1 MSYDKTDLFVYVHE
15 AHATAELLHDELDG
29 CDDPKV
35 LEWAESII
43 DQAAGMMFRVHMVLE
58 GTAPKPDFKK
68 EA

>member
-1 MSYDKTDLFVYVHE
+1 MSYDSTDLFVYLHD

-35 LEWAESII
+35 LEWAENII